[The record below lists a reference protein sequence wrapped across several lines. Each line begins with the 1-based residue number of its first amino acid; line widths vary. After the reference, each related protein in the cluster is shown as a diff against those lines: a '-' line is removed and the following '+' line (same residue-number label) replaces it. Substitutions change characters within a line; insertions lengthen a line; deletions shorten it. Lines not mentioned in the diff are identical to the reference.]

1 MPNDL
6 KPLSQTKWGGRCL
19 QCQGQVLAGAPAW
32 WSPSTKGLVC
42 GSCRAVPGARAQ
54 EPASPPP
61 SNQDAWVR
69 LVRYLKR
76 CVALQAADGL
86 ADFADTKRWMPLDI
100 SVEEIVAGTR
110 ESLPMSTRLQE
121 IAQQLQPGEVLQ
133 YGWPTVVVVD
143 RKGVTRL
150 APLLVTELEQTD
162 DQSLAVTEG
171 ATLNPSVLGDQ
182 CFAPEDVEALA
193 FAFESTQ
200 EAERPDM
207 LAAVLDAAAAAVG
220 EGQHELNPRSLS
232 THLGNTPGLYNVA
245 VIVRAENSAIN
256 RSLLQEL
263 TELEGRTDWPATAA
277 AGLVDAT
284 LVVHSGP
291 AGNTLAS
298 PLPLSD
304 TQEQAL
310 AAAQGSSVTVV
321 TGPPGTGKS
330 QFVVAAVTTA
340 WMNGETSLLASTNNA
355 AVDVAVERAHQ
366 THPGLLL
373 RTGNQNQRVQ
383 LPSRVSS
390 LIEDATRETPTATVE
405 ATCRAEWSVAYR
417 DRARF
422 HAELSKYRELE
433 CSLAELASRE
443 GELRRRLWAPTSS
456 APPDAAAVYPLATRA
471 AKALLF
477 RKRKKRKLMRQLQT
491 VVNSSFDDLLSWAET
506 SAQFDV
512 VLAERTVLQ
521 LKLGDVPQA
530 IQDADSRWQDA
541 SSAAVTAAV
550 RSAISSQR
558 AAVSGLG
565 AGRQGGRG
573 VAASMSSALR
583 GTRGWACTA
592 LSMKPNF
599 PLQPALFDQVIIDE
613 AAQCTLAEA
622 LPLAYRA
629 RRLVVVGDPNQLTPI
644 VRIDRRTLRDV
655 ALSSGHDPDEL
666 GRTGRDFGSGSA
678 FLAFEHIVGP
688 ERLWLLDEH
697 YRCHPLIARWFN
709 ASFYGGLLTVLT
721 NIESMLDGQRGLFWL
736 DVRGVAER
744 GPSGSTR
751 NQIEAAAVVDQL
763 DPLIGSG
770 RSVGVVTPFAA
781 QAELVRHLARRRFT
795 DELLASVD
803 FTAATAHRFQGGE
816 RDVIIFSSVVA
827 PGIAP
832 RSAKWVEDQ
841 RNLINVAASR
851 ARQHLIVLGHPSA
864 AAEFDL
870 PTLTSLRRAAMEGL
884 EPATASWKVHSE
896 SERRLLDALHDAG
909 LAPLVKLVEEGFELD
924 FALVRDGHRLD
935 VEVDGEQHLDE
946 RGRQRRR
953 DVTRDGVLN
962 SLGWTVLRVP
972 AWRCL
977 REPETVAGEVQTA
990 FAGLT
995 AAG

>member
-1 MPNDL
+1 M
-6 KPLSQTKWGGRCL
+6 C
-19 QCQGQVLAGAPAW
+19 
-32 WSPSTKGLVC
+32 STC
-42 GSCRAVPGARAQ
+42 SAVPGAAAQ
-54 EPASPPP
+54 VAAGPPP

-86 ADFADTKRWMPLDI
+86 ADFADSKRWMPVDL
-100 SVEEIVAGTR
+100 SVEEIVAGTT
-110 ESLPMSTRLQE
+110 ETLPMSARLQE

-150 APLLVTELEQTD
+150 APILVTELEQTD
-162 DQSLAVTEG
+162 ERSLAVTEA

-182 CFAPEDVEALA
+182 CFAPEDVEALS

-200 EAERPDM
+200 EGERQDM

-220 EGQHELNPRSLS
+220 AGQYDLNPRSLS
-232 THLGNTPGLYNVA
+232 VHLGNAPGLYNVA
-245 VIVRAENSAIN
+245 VVVRAENSAIT

-263 TELEGRTDWPATAA
+263 TDLEGRTDWPATAA
-277 AGLVDAT
+277 AGLVDPT
-284 LVVHSGP
+284 RVVHSEPGVQI
-291 AGNTLAS
+291 LAS

-310 AAAQGSSVTVV
+310 AAVQGSSVTVV

-330 QFVVAAVTTA
+330 QFVVAAVATG
-340 WMNGETSLLASTNNA
+340 WMNGETTLLASTNNA

-366 THPGLLL
+366 FHPGLLL
-373 RTGNQNQRVQ
+373 RTGNQTQRAQ

-390 LIEDATRETPTATVE
+390 LLDDATQDTPTTADE
-405 ATCRAEWSVAYR
+405 AAARAELSLAYR
-417 DRARF
+417 ERARF
-422 HAELSKYRELE
+422 YSLLAEFRELE
-433 CSLAELASRE
+433 CSLAELAALE
-443 GELRRRLWAPTSS
+443 GELRRRLWGQRAMTT
-456 APPDAAAVYPLATRA
+456 PDPIVVYPIACKA
-471 AKALLF
+471 SKALLF
-477 RKRKKRKLMRQLQT
+477 RKRRKRKALKRFS
-491 VVNSSFDDLLSWAET
+491 VSSADLFDDLLLWAGT
-506 SAQFDV
+506 ATRFDGV
-512 VLAERTVLQ
+512 NVDRASLQ
-521 LKLGDVPQA
+521 ATLGDIPQG
-530 IQDADSRWQDA
+530 IQDADARWQHA
-541 SSAAVTAAV
+541 SSAAVTATVRASLAV
-550 RSAISSQR
+550 QR

-565 AGRQGGRG
+565 SGRQGGRG
-573 VAASMSSALR
+573 VAAAMASALR

-599 PLQPALFDQVIIDE
+599 PLDPALFDQVIIDE

-622 LPLAYRA
+622 LPLAYRG

-644 VRIDRRTLRDV
+644 VRIDRLTLRDV
-655 ALSSGHDPDEL
+655 ALSSGLDPEEL
-666 GRTGRDFGSGSA
+666 VTTGRDFAAGSA

-709 ASFYGGLLTVLT
+709 SSFYGGLLTILT
-721 NIESMLDGQRGLFWL
+721 NIETMLDGQRGLFWL
-736 DVRGVAER
+736 DVLGTAER
-744 GPSGSTR
+744 GPTGSTR
-751 NQIEAAAVVDQL
+751 NHLEAAAVVDQVEV
-763 DPLIGSG
+763 LIGSG

-781 QAELVRHLARRRFT
+781 QAELVRDLARRRFT
-795 DELLASVD
+795 AETLGSMD

-851 ARQHLIVLGHPSA
+851 ARQHLIVLGHPTA
-864 AAEFDL
+864 GAEFDL
-870 PTLTSLRRAAMEGL
+870 PTLSSLRRAALEGL

-896 SERRLLDALHDAG
+896 SERRLLDALHDIGA
-909 LAPLVKLVEEGFELD
+909 APLVKPVEEGFELD
-924 FALVRDGHRLD
+924 FALVGDGRRLN
-935 VEVDGEQHLDE
+935 VEVDGEQHLDQ

-953 DVTRDGVLN
+953 DVTRDSVLGA
-962 SLGWTVLRVP
+962 LGWTVLRVP

-977 REPETVAGEVQTA
+977 REPDVVAREVQGA
-990 FAGLT
+990 FAALASDG
-995 AAG
+995 